1 MTEANSNIGPAHQNL
16 QENDN
21 KIASLI
27 ESVKKLSILINGKDT
42 EVVCDSGSECP
53 IITYDI
59 AKKLGLEINKSL
71 PEITDKVVSDIVKQ
85 VSGKKIWISLH
96 RLLEIVKPEIQ
107 QDIINSITN
116 SDNIRQRIPCVA
128 KRKKKIL
135 NDTASSSSSGSDSD
149 SSSESSSGDK
159 DYN

>member
-21 KIASLI
+21 EIASLI
-27 ESVKKLSILINGKDT
+27 ESVKKLSILINDRDT

-53 IITYDI
+53 IITYEV
-59 AKKLGLEINKSL
+59 AKKLGLEIDKCLSRPKGATLKSH
-71 PEITDKVVSDIVKQ
+71 ITDRTVSDIIKQ
-85 VSGKKIWISLH
+85 VSSKKIQISLR

-116 SDNIRQRIPCVA
+116 SDNIWQRIPCVA
-128 KRKKKIL
+128 KRKKRFL
-135 NDTASSSSSGSDSD
+135 NDTASSSSS
-149 SSSESSSGDK
+149 SSESSYGCL
-159 DYN
+159 

>member
-85 VSGKKIWISLH
+85 VSGKKIWISL
-96 RLLEIVKPEIQ
+96 RQE
-107 QDIINSITN
+107 IINSIVN
-116 SDNIRQRIPCVA
+116 QGISQHQHIPCIA
-128 KRKKKIL
+128 KRKKPIFSTPGTCSA
-135 NDTASSSSSGSDSD
+135 NDTASSSSS
-149 SSSESSSGDK
+149 SSSESGSDSESSNDNK

>member
-21 KIASLI
+21 EIASLI
-27 ESVKKLSILINGKDT
+27 ESVKKLSILINDRDT

-53 IITYDI
+53 IISYEI

-71 PEITDKVVSDIVKQ
+71 PDITDKVVSDIVKQ

-107 QDIINSITN
+107 QNIINSITN
-116 SDNIRQRIPCVA
+116 SDISRRNHTPCKA
-128 KRKKKIL
+128 KRKKKFL
-135 NDTASSSSSGSDSD
+135 NDTASDSSSS
-149 SSSESSSGDK
+149 SSSEYGSISE
-159 DYN
+159 